1 LALDNILANF
11 RGWFLEIKH
20 AKVVEVEMGI
30 VEIKHA
36 QVVEVEM
43 GASRVDTGHHHHMLG
58 GIAHITITI
67 C

>member
-1 LALDNILANF
+1 
-11 RGWFLEIKH
+11 
-20 AKVVEVEMGI
+20 MGI

-43 GASRVDTGHHHHMLG
+43 CASRVDTGHHHHMLG
-58 GIAHITITI
+58 GIVHITITI